1 MSDINSLRLNKQG
14 KQISQ
19 MISYVWRW
27 ADEDPQKEETQNARR
42 LKKYFEAMTNIRL
55 EELRNELSS
64 TASQSESLVSNLV
77 ENQGFKKPIDLD
89 LFRANPRDWLRNNLE
104 TPVGEAPEE
113 VRLLI
118 AVFGR
123 ERIQDEDK
131 YLSPLFDSTELASYE
146 FFLNPDS
153 FRGSL
158 EDPTNSNDRNKRLE
172 FIIGYPPAPKFG
184 EATVTE
190 SQLEEWIDDDS
201 QQVFPPQ
208 VYIPVS
214 TS

>member
-1 MSDINSLRLNKQG
+1 MSDKNGMRLNIQG

-27 ADEDPQKEETQNARR
+27 ADDDPQKEKTQNARR
-42 LKKYFEAMTNIRL
+42 LKKYFEGVKNIKL
-55 EELRNELSS
+55 EELRNKLSS
-64 TASQSESLVSNLV
+64 TASQSE
-77 ENQGFKKPIDLD
+77 ENIDLS
-89 LFRANPRDWLRNNLE
+89 LFRANPRDWLRNNPN
-104 TPVGEAPEE
+104 TPFKEAPEE

-118 AVFGR
+118 AVFGK

-131 YLSPLFDSTELASYE
+131 YLSPLFDSTEIDSYE

-158 EDPTNSNDRNKRLE
+158 KDPFASSIDKRLR
-172 FIIGYPPAPKFG
+172 FIISYPPSPKLG

-190 SQLEEWIDDDS
+190 SQLEEWIDDES
-201 QQVFPPQ
+201 QEYFPTQ
-208 VYIPVS
+208 VYIPVT